1 MLSIGINLRVTGHCN
16 QGGRKYMEDMFS
28 VAYQQSSG
36 DRDLEYAFFGIF
48 DGHGG
53 GEAAAFAKEHL
64 MDIIVK
70 QKNFWSDKDEDVLRA
85 IKDGYVNTH
94 YAMWREI
101 DKWPR
106 TASGLPSTAGTTAS
120 IAFIRK
126 GKIYIGHVG
135 DSGIVLGYQDEGDPQ
150 WKAKALTKDH
160 KPESGPEMTRI
171 QESGGKVVSK
181 SGVPRVVW
189 NRPRIGHKGP
199 VRRSTHIDEIPFLA
213 VARALGDLWSYNSE
227 LDTFVVS
234 PEPDVKV
241 VSIDVKTHRCL
252 IFGTDGLWNMLTPQ
266 AAVAIVQAAERHN
279 EKHLIATQGN
289 DGKQSDV
296 QMWINPSTSLVD
308 RALERWSSTRL
319 RADNTS
325 VVTLMLD
332 PPGPSRSEV
341 FQNQKREQAAPTDAP
356 RRPVFCPVN
365 PHNSGDAVRKPDENS
380 EISDLM
386 KSALKTCF
394 NCAQAD
400 KNANSTTDESARYEI
415 PESSHSLKSSK
426 SECIQVAEISSS
438 NTLEGER
445 RSESLESGSISSESE
460 GDMSS
465 MDSISNLKNLIEK
478 VPKPERFQVEARN
491 SSIYSDEEV
500 DKLFSLTR
508 HKAFYHREM
517 SSLEKLEA
525 KLASNQSSRSENAQE
540 FSSEHKGVSRQLT
553 QNEKCSTDSE
563 SESVAEKAQHN
574 LNSPLRQNSFCEK
587 PKTVAG
593 LKQKKIDSATDNVK
607 PAVQYSRPT
616 IITDTK
622 RKQNSI
628 LHPEKANLY
637 TNENLKKTSRRH
649 SITAVSRN
657 TLASKANL
665 KEPGIAYLGCRIKR
679 ESKSLPGNVFD
690 EPRIVENTTPRIS
703 NSLRGIKRRHSS
715 ITNTNDG
722 VCGTSESCAKR
733 RTRSED
739 RLNPIDENDPVNK
752 KFQAD
757 EAHSRLRWP
766 TSNTNLSRSGAV
778 VNPNSAGIQE
788 RKLSSPN
795 SFQRR
800 NLEKKVTPVKAIR
813 RPSINGSNRI
823 QLRGIFGLRD
833 WEPTRSSRSASCQS
847 RHRTVVG
854 LLNESTTQR
863 WLRSDTIAAT
873 PVKTLRS
880 RNVDIT
886 GHTVS
891 AQIAHQ
897 YPIKQSRLPLPTKL
911 KSTSSILAAAAA
923 TPAKAKAR
931 QSKCNTPNGVSED
944 CNNLMAIAGIA
955 NDTALAKRVKS
966 PHSFSSRVSSVS
978 PLSTRSRIK
987 RLGK

>member
-1 MLSIGINLRVTGHCN
+1 
-16 QGGRKYMEDMFS
+16 MEDMFS

-279 EKHLIATQGN
+279 EKHLIAAQGN

-341 FQNQKREQAAPTDAP
+341 FQNQKREQAASSDAP

-386 KSALKTCF
+386 KSALKTCL
-394 NCAQAD
+394 NCAQTD
-400 KNANSTTDESARYEI
+400 KNDNTKTDESASNEI
-415 PESSHSLKSSK
+415 PESSHSVKLSK

-438 NTLEGER
+438 NSFEGER
-445 RSESLESGSISSESE
+445 KNECKGFDNSLKSLESGSISSES
-460 GDMSS
+460 GMSS

-508 HKAFYHREM
+508 HKAFYHREL
-517 SSLEKLEA
+517 SNFEKLEA
-525 KLASNQSSRSENAQE
+525 KLVSTQSSRSENAQE
-540 FSSEHKGVSRQLT
+540 LLYDSSEQNT
-553 QNEKCSTDSE
+553 QNEKCSTDL
-563 SESVAEKAQHN
+563 ESVAEKAQHN
-574 LNSPLRQNSFCEK
+574 LNSPLRQNTFCDK
-587 PKTVAG
+587 PKTIAG
-593 LKQKKIDSATDNVK
+593 VKQKKIDSATDNVK

-649 SITAVSRN
+649 SITAVPRN

-679 ESKSLPGNVFD
+679 ESKSLPGNIFE
-690 EPRIVENTTPRIS
+690 EPRIVENATPRIS

-715 ITNTNDG
+715 ITNSNDG

-757 EAHSRLRWP
+757 DAHSRLRWP
-766 TSNTNLSRSGAV
+766 TNSANLSRSGGV
-778 VNPNSAGIQE
+778 VNPNSTGIQE

-813 RPSINGSNRI
+813 RPSLNGSNRI

-854 LLNESTTQR
+854 LLNESSTQR

-897 YPIKQSRLPLPTKL
+897 YPIKQSRLPLPAKL
-911 KSTSSILAAAAA
+911 KSTSSLLASAS
-923 TPAKAKAR
+923 PARNKTCSSTSSSAKSR
-931 QSKCNTPNGVSED
+931 QSKCAPTNGVSED
-944 CNNLMAIAGIA
+944 CSSLMGIAGIA
-955 NDTALAKRVKS
+955 SDTTLTKRVKS